1 MSHRPDSRSPSTLSA
16 DRKLALF
23 QAVFDEIPD
32 VVLLKDEAG
41 NFLLCNQA
49 VARLYGTTPDEMIG
63 KHDDDFGVPAD
74 MADGFRANVMAI
86 MASGQTEIVFEDSRD
101 ATTGE
106 VRHFKSIKRPFKDA
120 QGRNQILVIAHDITD
135 VVRAQQQVAQ
145 SEFTLQQVMMATGGA
160 LRLSGTRRMH
170 PRHSRISGV
179 GGRAAHD

>member
-41 NFLLCNQA
+41 NFLLCNQT

-63 KHDDDFGVPAD
+63 KHDDDFGVPTD

-145 SEFTLQQVMMATGGA
+145 SEFTLQQVMMATQ
-160 LRLSGTRRMH
+160 
-170 PRHSRISGV
+170 
-179 GGRAAHD
+179 